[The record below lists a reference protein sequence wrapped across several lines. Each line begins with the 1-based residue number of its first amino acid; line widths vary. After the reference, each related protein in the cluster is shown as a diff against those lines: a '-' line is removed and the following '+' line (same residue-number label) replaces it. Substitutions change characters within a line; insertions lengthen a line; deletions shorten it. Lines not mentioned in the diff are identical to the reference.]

1 MLRNIKK
8 IIILQ
13 DNEEDVD
20 KIAPQDRVE
29 IKNQIVQL
37 MITVPDKLQLQIS
50 DALSLIAES
59 DFPEKWESLLPVR
72 ICQIFL

>member
-1 MLRNIKK
+1 M
-8 IIILQ
+8 
-13 DNEEDVD
+13 D

-59 DFPEKWESLLPVR
+59 DFPEKWESLLPVS
-72 ICQIFL
+72 ICHNFFVVDICFLKNFYIGIDQ